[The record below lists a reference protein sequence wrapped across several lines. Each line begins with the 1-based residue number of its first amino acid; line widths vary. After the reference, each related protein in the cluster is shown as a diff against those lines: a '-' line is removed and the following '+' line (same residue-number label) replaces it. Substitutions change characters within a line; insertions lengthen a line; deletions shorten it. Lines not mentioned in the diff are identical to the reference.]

1 MGYNATKSNSVP
13 KTDSTLKAIINH
25 LKKEHN
31 LHTLFG
37 EVIPTKRTLPNS
49 KEIVNFIPELFVPEQ
64 KSPIEVTSDK
74 ERDEDYLKIGMLPM
88 VIVPEHLKVSVE
100 EYIDTFLD
108 FHKKW
113 VEEI

>member
-1 MGYNATKSNSVP
+1 MVKTVTNE
-13 KTDSTLKAIINH
+13 TDSTLKKISNH
-25 LKKEHN
+25 LKSEHD

-37 EVIPTKRTLPNS
+37 EVIPTKRTVPNS
-49 KEIVNFIPELFVPEQ
+49 KTVIHFMPELFIPELRI
-64 KSPIEVTSDK
+64 PIEVTSDK